1 METIKSWINDH
12 FMFCVSAIAF
22 SLCIIGWWL
31 LYTDSRTAN
40 DYHDAVNSV
49 EHVEAGI
56 DSAGKQLE
64 SAQSQIKD
72 AQNELERADKT
83 TRHLKHTTGTNKKL
97 IDECT
102 GITDRMSERARSIQ
116 AIIRNAETANQAD
129 GTQTNCN
136 P

>member
-1 METIKSWINDH
+1 MEAIKSWIDDH

-56 DSAGKQLE
+56 DRAGKRLD
-64 SAQSQIKD
+64 SAQTEIKN
-72 AQNELERADKT
+72 AEKHIQRADAV
-83 TRHLKHTTGTNKKL
+83 TGKL
-97 IDECT
+97 TERTKRNQAELDECEH
-102 GITDRMSERARSIQ
+102 ITDRMQERAGKIES
-116 AIIRNAETANQAD
+116 IIRDVESANSSN
-129 GTQTNCN
+129 GT
-136 P
+136 

>member
-1 METIKSWINDH
+1 MNTNVNYYISAFDKHGKRLASNILNNARDDKEIKKNSE
-12 FMFCVSAIAF
+12 
-22 SLCIIGWWL
+22 SLKKIDG
-31 LYTDSRTAN
+31 
-40 DYHDAVNSV
+40 V
-49 EHVEAGI
+49 EVIE
-56 DSAGKQLE
+56 
-64 SAQSQIKD
+64 KD

>member
-1 METIKSWINDH
+1 MEQIKNWISDH
-12 FMFCVSAIAF
+12 YVMCVSAIIF
-22 SLCIIGWWL
+22 IGCIIGGWL
-31 LYTDSRTAN
+31 YYTASRTEN
-40 DYHDAVNSV
+40 DYHNANQSV
-49 EHVEAGI
+49 ERVEAGI
-56 DSAGKQLE
+56 DSAGKRLE

-72 AQNELERADKT
+72 AHRELERADKT

-102 GITDRMSERARSIQ
+102 GITDRMSERARNIQ

-136 P
+136 S